1 MKNRFRRFLSC
12 VFVVGVLV
20 QSVNAVASAGEENT
34 TEPDTVV
41 CGSSLEVTLD
51 GKTKRITATYK
62 APTKSGTWTSSE
74 RGEFTYVLHY
84 ATGNA
89 KNYLTDID
97 ETINPS
103 GAKLT
108 VTNVKNYTYTWYKKS
123 VKEEDFTQI
132 EGESTFQYTPNIYN
146 NQDVFRLVRTSPGGY
161 CSDTIEWDVVFAP
174 ELELVI
180 SSDQSSGIVVEQK
193 ELSFYANDEC
203 KAKFRGFDYLPSFG
217 FSSPSTVPSDYDMSD
232 TVAYY
237 WREEKSGD
245 GIALGPTDSV
255 EVQSGEKLFMT
266 VGLRYYDVR
275 EGKKKENFPSAFDN
289 MWRTVTLTDTARPKI
304 VAPLSDGN
312 IYHSVGVNDSA
323 SGVVPF
329 SVTEAEIR
337 NSVSDNC
344 TATESLKLS
353 YSLDKGSTYNDF
365 SGFNSMLNVYTQPTQ
380 TVSYKVADEAG
391 NERIADVTYEVERK
405 TLHEGVQYAV
415 VRDTTVESSKIPFV
429 WHGVTFEGEGVTQVV
444 GAAHLTLH
452 VAKQKEIDTTM
463 VICAA
468 SYTYE
473 GQIYQKGKSQFKYI
487 GKDAYGNEVTYNVD
501 LYVVGE
507 IDGFSKDTVRKEV
520 CANDVEYIGFDD
532 VAEKT
537 SVRWYDDEVEN
548 ASAYNVKKRDIRI
561 DGLSD
566 RIYKAI
572 YTSTEGYCPDT
583 AVFALNVGHN
593 FEISQT
599 SSIAVNSD
607 DNCIAN
613 VLVREYAPKVKD
625 LCGIAA
631 FDTVT
636 YISVNNGETIKVEKD
651 TRYEFEDGDQVKWT
665 VGTEKTTVSTTQTV
679 SVTDATAPVIA
690 VEGISYGNTVKSV
703 GDSAT
708 GIVKFNVPLTDVTEH
723 VSDNCTSSQDLKI
736 EYSLDGSTFNSFN
749 GEDFVLN
756 VYTQPTLS
764 VSYKITDK
772 AGNPTTSVVTY
783 EVERKTMFDGV
794 QYAVVRD
801 TTVKLSKVPFVWHG
815 VTFNEDGETQV
826 VGAAH
831 LTLHIAKPVS
841 VDTSMVICDATYS
854 VNGQSYEKGRH
865 SFTYTVEYENGADT
879 TFNVSL
885 FVVGVIKDF
894 SKDTVVSYSCGP
906 SLKYIGYED
915 IAEKTTVRW
924 FDNEIENNDVRNNK
938 RRDIHTDG
946 ITDNLYKVIYST
958 SEGYCPDTAYYLLA
972 AEHDFEINKVKSMNF
987 YANDDCKAH
996 VLLRDYAP
1004 SVNDLC
1010 ITTEFDTV
1018 VYITVNEGERFKV
1031 KDDTYYDFVD
1041 GDNVYWSVGL
1051 ENDGAGQFQT
1061 VSVIDTISPSISVD
1075 GISLGKRKIPVS
1087 DTITGAVDFNI
1098 SLEDIRE
1105 NISDNCTSVSDL
1117 TIEYGLDGNTFLPF
1131 SGEKF
1136 TLNAFNKTDL
1146 TVYFYVS
1153 DKSGNKKIASVT
1165 YEIDRD
1171 ADGYAFT
1178 RDTFVCN
1185 GELPLRWYGS
1195 DFATSGESIEIGAV
1209 RLTVHERDLRE
1220 RTQTEVACDNFEWI
1234 DGKTYTESTKS
1245 VFVKENGIGLCDSI
1259 IRLDLTILKTTYGE
1273 DVQNVCEKDL
1283 PLVWNG
1289 YEVTSDT
1296 TIIMQNEAGCD
1307 SILTLKMN
1315 VLKTTYGEDVQNV
1328 CEKDLPLVWNGF
1340 EVTTDTTIVVQ
1351 NEAGCDSILTLKL
1364 NVLKTTY
1371 GEDVQNVCEK
1381 DLPLVWNGYEVTSDT
1396 TIIMQNEAGCDSILT
1411 LKMNVLK
1418 TTYGEDVQNVCEK
1431 DLPLVWNGFE
1441 VTTDTT
1447 IVVQNEAGCD
1457 SILTLKLNVLK
1468 TTYGEDVQYVCEKD
1482 LPLVWNGF
1490 EVTSDTTIVALNEAG
1505 CDSILTLKLNVLKT
1519 TYGED
1524 VQYVCEKDLP
1534 LVWNGFEVTSDTTIV
1549 ALNEAGCDSILTLKL
1564 NVLKTTY
1571 GEDVQNVC
1579 EKDLPLVW
1587 NGFEVASDTTIVVQN
1602 EAGCDSILT
1611 LKLNVLKSTY
1621 GAEELTVCESSLPIE
1636 WNGFKVEKDTT
1647 IVLENVA
1654 KCDSVVSLKLEVNP
1668 TLRSEFSAVGESVY
1682 IWNNKVYTKS
1692 GVYRDT
1698 FTSVT
1703 GCDSVVTMKLQITY
1717 KNVPITE
1724 RVISCGSYLWNDTL
1738 LEESG
1743 LYFDT
1748 IPTLK
1753 GDSVISI
1760 MLTVNKPTYAK
1771 DTIVRNHCQ
1780 SEMPVFW
1787 EGNLLDPGMNT
1798 FHLENHLG
1806 CDSIVYVRLNV
1817 WPLYNDTL
1825 TIHACD
1831 AFVMN
1836 GRTLTESGVY
1846 TDTLSSMTGCDS
1858 IVTVNLTVN
1867 SSYETE
1873 AVDTV
1878 FVGDTYTEYG
1888 FNLTFEKDQI
1898 LEKNVYLETES
1909 GCDSLIHLTLVVRS
1923 KKFEIE
1929 LTNVTGGFETIDGN
1943 IVFCEEH
1950 NVEINYHITSGKA
1963 DAYRVMF
1970 DAEAVSQ
1977 GFREIEGEVTDT
1989 VGTIKF
1995 SVPEDVFPDSYKAF
2009 VQFYD
2014 DGYASDQVIA
2024 PFYVGYGSDIFAVN
2038 SKNEISLKDNIYG
2051 FSDFQWYKN
2060 GVAIVGANSMTYQ
2073 EPQMLDGVYVL
2084 GVKTVDGVETVVCG
2098 KQTKGA
2104 ENLNIWIA
2112 NSTSISRGGATIL
2125 YVEGLTSAEMER
2137 TKFMVYSLAGVELL
2151 VLNGVTKENVL
2162 NLNSGVYVG
2171 IMKLDDT
2178 LKYIKFI
2185 AE

>member
-20 QSVNAVASAGEENT
+20 QSVSAVASAGEETT

-41 CGSSLEVTLD
+41 CGSKLELTLD
-51 GKTKRITATYK
+51 GKTKKFNASLK
-62 APTKSGTWTSSE
+62 SPTKSGTLTSSE

-97 ETINPS
+97 GTINPS

-108 VTNVKNYTYTWYKKS
+108 VADIKNYTYTWYKKS

-132 EGESTFQYTPNIYN
+132 DDASTSQYAPSIYN

-174 ELELVI
+174 ELELQI
-180 SSDQSSGIVVEQK
+180 DPDQSSGVHVIQK

-203 KAKFRGFDYLPSFG
+203 KAKFRGFDYLPSFR
-217 FSSPSTVPSDYDMSD
+217 FSSESTVPSDYDISD

-237 WREEKSGD
+237 WREVNSGD
-245 GIALGPTDSV
+245 GIELRPTDSV
-255 EVQSGEKLFMT
+255 EVQSGENLFMII
-266 VGLRYYDVR
+266 GLRYYDVR
-275 EGKKKENFPSAFDN
+275 DGEMKENYPSAFDN
-289 MWRTVTLTDTARPKI
+289 MWRTVTLTDTVRPKI
-304 VAPLSDGN
+304 VSPGLSDGN
-312 IYHSVGVNDSA
+312 IYQPVGVNDSV

-337 NSVSDNC
+337 SSISDNC

-353 YSLDKGSTYNDF
+353 YSLDKGNTYNDF

-380 TVSYKVADEAG
+380 TVSYKITDEAG
-391 NERIADVTYEVERK
+391 NERVTDVTYEVERK
-405 TLHEGVQYAV
+405 TLHEGVLYAV
-415 VRDTTVESSKIPFV
+415 VRDTTVESSKVPFV
-429 WHGVTFEGEGVTQVV
+429 WYGETFEGEGATKVV

-468 SYTYE
+468 SYTFE
-473 GQIYQKGKSQFKYI
+473 DRVYQKGKSQFKYTAK
-487 GKDAYGNEVTYNVD
+487 GEAGNDVTYNVD

-507 IDGFSKDTVRKEV
+507 IDGFSKDTVRKDV
-520 CANDVEYIGFDD
+520 CANTLEYIGFED

-548 ASAYNVKKRDIRI
+548 TKTYNVKKRDIRV
-561 DGLSD
+561 DGLAD

-572 YTSTEGYCPDT
+572 YTTTEGYCPDT
-583 AVFALNVGHN
+583 AVFALSVGHN

-599 SSIAVNSD
+599 STIIVNSD
-607 DNCIAN
+607 DNCMAN
-613 VLVREYAPKVKD
+613 VLVKDYAPKVKD

-631 FDTVT
+631 FDTVI
-636 YISVNNGETIKVEKD
+636 YMSVNNGEAIKVEKD
-651 TRYEFEDGDQVKWT
+651 TRYEFADGDQVKWT

-679 SVTDATAPVIA
+679 SVTDATLPIVAA
-690 VEGISYGNTVKSV
+690 EGISYGNTVQPVK
-703 GDSAT
+703 DSAT
-708 GIVKFNVPLTDVTEH
+708 GVVRFNVPLTDITEH
-723 VSDNCTSSQDLKI
+723 VSDNCTSNEDLTI
-736 EYSLDGSTFNSFN
+736 EYSLDGSSFNTFN
-749 GEDFVLN
+749 GEDFELN
-756 VYTQPTLS
+756 VYKQPSLS
-764 VSYKITDK
+764 ISYKITDK
-772 AGNPTTSVVTY
+772 AGNTTTSAVIY
-783 EVERKTMFDGV
+783 EVERKTMHDGV
-794 QYAVVRD
+794 QYAIVRD
-801 TTVKLSKVPFVWHG
+801 TTVKSSKVPFVWHG
-815 VTFNEDGETQV
+815 VTFNEDGETQA

-831 LTLHIAKPVS
+831 LTLHVVKPVS
-841 VDTSMVICDATYS
+841 VDTSMVICDATYM

-865 SFTYTVEYENGADT
+865 SFSYTVEHENGADT
-879 TFNVSL
+879 TFNASL

-924 FDNEIENNDVRNNK
+924 FDNEVENNDVRGNK

-946 ITDNLYKVIYST
+946 ITDNFYKVIYST

-972 AEHDFEINKVKSMNF
+972 AEHDFEINKVKPMNF

-996 VLLRDYAP
+996 VLLRKYAP

-1010 ITTEFDTV
+1010 VTTEFDTV
-1018 VYITVNEGERFKV
+1018 VYITVNEGEKIKV
-1031 KDDTYYDFVD
+1031 LNDTYYDFAE
-1041 GDNVYWSVGL
+1041 GDKVYWAVGL
-1051 ENDGAGQFQT
+1051 ENEGAGQFQT

-1075 GISLGKRKIPVS
+1075 GISLGKRKISVS

-1098 SLEDIRE
+1098 LLEDIRE

-1117 TIEYGLDGNTFLPF
+1117 AIEYGLDGNTFVPF

-1146 TVYFYVS
+1146 TVYFQVA

-1185 GELPLRWYGS
+1185 GGLPLRWNGS
-1195 DFATSGESIEIGAV
+1195 DFTTSGESIEIGAV
-1209 RLTVHERDLRE
+1209 RLTVHEWNLRE
-1220 RTQTEVACDNFEWI
+1220 RTQTEVACDKFEWI

-1245 VFVKENGIGLCDSI
+1245 VFVKENGIELCDSV

-1273 DVQNVCEKDL
+1273 DAQD
-1283 PLVWNG
+1283 
-1289 YEVTSDT
+1289 
-1296 TIIMQNEAGCD
+1296 
-1307 SILTLKMN
+1307 
-1315 VLKTTYGEDVQNV
+1315 V

-1340 EVTTDTTIVVQ
+1340 EVDSDTTIVLQ
-1351 NEAGCDSILTLKL
+1351 NVAGCDSILTLKL

-1371 GEDVQNVCEK
+1371 GED
-1381 DLPLVWNGYEVTSDT
+1381 
-1396 TIIMQNEAGCDSILT
+1396 I
-1411 LKMNVLK
+1411 
-1418 TTYGEDVQNVCEK
+1418 QNVCEK

-1441 VTTDTT
+1441 VNSDTT
-1447 IVVQNEAGCD
+1447 IVLQNVSGCD

-1468 TTYGEDVQYVCEKD
+1468 TTYGEDIQNVCEKD

-1490 EVTSDTTIVALNEAG
+1490 EVNSDTTIVLQNVSG

-1524 VQYVCEKDLP
+1524 
-1534 LVWNGFEVTSDTTIV
+1534 I
-1549 ALNEAGCDSILTLKL
+1549 
-1564 NVLKTTY
+1564 
-1571 GEDVQNVC
+1571 QNVC

-1587 NGFEVASDTTIVVQN
+1587 NGFEITSDTTIVLQN
-1602 EAGCDSILT
+1602 VAGCDSILT
-1611 LKLNVLKSTY
+1611 LKLNVLKATY
-1621 GAEELTVCESSLPIE
+1621 GAEELTVCESVLPIE
-1636 WNGFKVEKDTT
+1636 WNGFKVERDTI
-1647 IVLENVA
+1647 IVLENAA
-1654 KCDSVVSLKLEVNP
+1654 KCDSIVSLKLEVNP

-1682 IWNNKVYTKS
+1682 IWNDKVYTKS
-1692 GVYRDT
+1692 GTYRDT

-1703 GCDSVVTMKLQITY
+1703 GCDSVVTMNLQITY

-1780 SEMPVFW
+1780 SELPVFW

-1817 WPLYNDTL
+1817 WPLYDDTL

-1836 GRTLTESGVY
+1836 GKTLTTSGVY

-1867 SSYETE
+1867 TSFEMD

-1878 FVGDTYTEYG
+1878 FVGDTYTKYG
-1888 FNLTFEKDQI
+1888 LNITFDKDQI

-1909 GCDSLIHLTLVVRS
+1909 GCDSLIHLTFVVRS

-1929 LTNVTGGFETIDGN
+1929 LTNVTGGFQTLDGN
-1943 IVFCEEH
+1943 VVFCEEH

-1963 DAYRVMF
+1963 DAYKVMF

-1989 VGTIKF
+1989 VGTISF
-1995 SVPEDVFPDSYKAF
+1995 SVPEDVFPNSYKAF

-2014 DGYASDQVIA
+2014 DGYASDQIIA
-2024 PFYVGYGSDIFAVN
+2024 TFYVGYGSDMFVVN
-2038 SKNEISLKDNIYG
+2038 SKNEISLKENIYR
-2051 FSDFQWYKN
+2051 FSEFQWYKN
-2060 GVAIVGANSMTYQ
+2060 GAAIEGANSMAYQ
-2073 EPQMLDGVYVL
+2073 ESQILDGVYVL
-2084 GVKTVDGVETVVCG
+2084 GVKTIDGKETVVCG
-2098 KQTKGA
+2098 KQIKGA
-2104 ENLNIWIA
+2104 EILNVWIA
-2112 NSTSISRGGATIL
+2112 NNTSISRNGVATL

-2137 TKFMVYSLAGVELL
+2137 AKFMVYSLAGVELS
-2151 VLNGVTKENVL
+2151 VLNGVAKENVL
-2162 NLNSGVYVG
+2162 NLNSGVYIG

>member
-12 VFVVGVLV
+12 VFVFGVLV
-20 QSVNAVASAGEENT
+20 QSVSAASEGDETT

-41 CGSSLEVTLD
+41 CGSKLEVTLD
-51 GKTKRITATYK
+51 GKTKKQSVTYK
-62 APTKSGTWTSSE
+62 SPTRSGTWTSSE
-74 RGEFTYVLHY
+74 RGDFTYILHY
-84 ATGNA
+84 ATGNE
-89 KNYLTDID
+89 KRYLTDID
-97 ETINPS
+97 DTKNPS

-108 VTNVKNYTYTWYKKS
+108 VTNAKDYTYTWYKKS

-132 EGESTFQYTPNIYN
+132 EGESTFQYTPDIYN

-193 ELSFYANDEC
+193 ELSFYASDEC

-245 GIALGPTDSV
+245 GISLGPTDSV

-289 MWRTVTLTDTARPKI
+289 MWRTVTLTDTVRPKI

-323 SGVVPF
+323 SGAVPF

-353 YSLDKGSTYNDF
+353 YSLDNGSTYNDF
-365 SGFNSMLNVYTQPTQ
+365 SGFNSMLNVYTQPTL
-380 TVSYKVADEAG
+380 TVSYKVSDEAG
-391 NERIADVTYEVERK
+391 NERIADVTYEVARK
-405 TLHEGVQYAV
+405 TLHEGVLYAV
-415 VRDTTVESSKIPFV
+415 VRDTTVESNKVPFV
-429 WHGVTFEGEGVTQVV
+429 WHGKTFDGEGATQVV

-468 SYTYE
+468 SYTFE
-473 GQIYQKGKSQFKYI
+473 NQIYQKGKSQFKYI
-487 GKDAYGNEVTYNVD
+487 GKDAYGNDVTYNVD

-520 CANDVEYIGFDD
+520 CANAVEYIGFDD

-548 ASAYNVKKRDIRI
+548 ASAYNVKKRDIHI
-561 DGLSD
+561 DGLAD

-572 YTSTEGYCPDT
+572 YTTTEGYCPDT
-583 AVFALNVGHN
+583 AVFVLTVGHN

-613 VLVREYAPKVKD
+613 VFVREYAPKVKD

-636 YISVNNGETIKVEKD
+636 YISVNNGEAIKVEKD

-679 SVTDATAPVIA
+679 SVTDATSPVIA
-690 VEGISYGNTVKSV
+690 TEGISYGNTEKAVK
-703 GDSAT
+703 DSAT
-708 GIVKFNVPLTDVTEH
+708 GIVKLNVPLTDVTEH

-756 VYTQPTLS
+756 VYTQPTMS

-772 AGNPTTSVVTY
+772 AGNPTTSEVTY
-783 EVERKTMFDGV
+783 EVERNTMHNGV

-801 TTVKLSKVPFVWHG
+801 TTVKLSKIPFVWHG
-815 VTFNEDGETQV
+815 VTFNEDGESQV

-831 LTLHIAKPVS
+831 LTLHIANPVS
-841 VDTSMVICDATYS
+841 VDTSMVICDATYT
-854 VNGQSYEKGRH
+854 VNGQSYEKGSH
-865 SFTYTVEYENGADT
+865 SFTYTVEHENGADT

-972 AEHDFEINKVKSMNF
+972 SEHDFEINKVKSMNF
-987 YANDDCKAH
+987 YANDDCKAR
-996 VLLRDYAP
+996 VLLRGYAP

-1010 ITTEFDTV
+1010 ITTGFDTV
-1018 VYITVNEGERFKV
+1018 VYITVNEGERLKV
-1031 KDDTYYDFVD
+1031 ADDTYYNFVD

-1051 ENDGAGQFQT
+1051 ENEGAGQFQT
-1061 VSVIDTISPSISVD
+1061 VSVIDTISPRISVD
-1075 GISLGKRKIPVS
+1075 DISLGKRKIPVS

-1153 DKSGNKKIASVT
+1153 DKSGNKNIASVT

-1185 GELPLRWYGS
+1185 GELPLQWYGS
-1195 DFATSGESIEIGAV
+1195 DFTTSGESIEIGAV

-1220 RTQTEVACDNFEWI
+1220 RTQTEVACDKFEWI

-1296 TIIMQNEAGCD
+1296 TIIMENEAGCD

-1315 VLKTTYGEDVQNV
+1315 VLKTTYGEDVQYV

-1340 EVTTDTTIVVQ
+1340 EVSSDTIIAIQ
-1351 NEAGCDSILTLKL
+1351 NVAGCDSVLTLKL

-1396 TIIMQNEAGCDSILT
+1396 TI
-1411 LKMNVLK
+1411 
-1418 TTYGEDVQNVCEK
+1418 
-1431 DLPLVWNGFE
+1431 
-1441 VTTDTT
+1441 
-1447 IVVQNEAGCD
+1447 VVQNEAGCD
-1457 SILTLKLNVLK
+1457 SV
-1468 TTYGEDVQYVCEKD
+1468 
-1482 LPLVWNGF
+1482 
-1490 EVTSDTTIVALNEAG
+1490 
-1505 CDSILTLKLNVLKT
+1505 
-1519 TYGED
+1519 
-1524 VQYVCEKDLP
+1524 
-1534 LVWNGFEVTSDTTIV
+1534 
-1549 ALNEAGCDSILTLKL
+1549 LTLKL

-1587 NGFEVASDTTIVVQN
+1587 NGFEVVSDTTIVVQN

-1636 WNGFKVEKDTT
+1636 WNGFKVGKDTT

-1654 KCDSVVSLKLEVNP
+1654 KCDSVVSLKLDVNP

-1692 GVYRDT
+1692 GVYCDT

-1780 SEMPVFW
+1780 SELPVFW
-1787 EGNLLDPGMNT
+1787 EGNLLDPGMNA

-1867 SSYETE
+1867 NSFETE
-1873 AVDTV
+1873 AIDTV
-1878 FVGDTYTEYG
+1878 FVGDAYTGYG
-1888 FNLTFEKDQI
+1888 LNLTFEKDQI

-1929 LTNVTGGFETIDGN
+1929 LTNVTGGFETLDGN

-1963 DAYRVMF
+1963 DAYKVMF

-1977 GFREIEGEVTDT
+1977 GFREIVGEVTDT

-1995 SVPEDVFPDSYKAF
+1995 SVPEDVFPNSYKAY

-2060 GVAIVGANSMTYQ
+2060 GVVIDGANSMTYQ

-2084 GVKTVDGVETVVCG
+2084 GVKTMDGVETVVCG

-2104 ENLNIWIA
+2104 ENLNVWIA
-2112 NSTSISRGGATIL
+2112 NNSSISRGEATIL

-2137 TKFMVYSLAGVELL
+2137 TKFKVYSLAGVELL
-2151 VLNGVTKENVL
+2151 ILNGVAKENVL

>member
-289 MWRTVTLTDTARPKI
+289 MWRTVTLTDTVRPKI

-1209 RLTVHERDLRE
+1209 RLTVHERDLKE
-1220 RTQTEVACDNFEWI
+1220 RTQTEVACDKFEWI

-1259 IRLDLTILKTTYGE
+1259 IRLDLTI
-1273 DVQNVCEKDL
+1273 
-1283 PLVWNG
+1283 
-1289 YEVTSDT
+1289 
-1296 TIIMQNEAGCD
+1296 
-1307 SILTLKMN
+1307 
-1315 VLKTTYGEDVQNV
+1315 
-1328 CEKDLPLVWNGF
+1328 
-1340 EVTTDTTIVVQ
+1340 
-1351 NEAGCDSILTLKL
+1351 
-1364 NVLKTTY
+1364 
-1371 GEDVQNVCEK
+1371 
-1381 DLPLVWNGYEVTSDT
+1381 
-1396 TIIMQNEAGCDSILT
+1396 
-1411 LKMNVLK
+1411 
-1418 TTYGEDVQNVCEK
+1418 
-1431 DLPLVWNGFE
+1431 
-1441 VTTDTT
+1441 
-1447 IVVQNEAGCD
+1447 
-1457 SILTLKLNVLK
+1457 
-1468 TTYGEDVQYVCEKD
+1468 
-1482 LPLVWNGF
+1482 
-1490 EVTSDTTIVALNEAG
+1490 
-1505 CDSILTLKLNVLKT
+1505 
-1519 TYGED
+1519 
-1524 VQYVCEKDLP
+1524 
-1534 LVWNGFEVTSDTTIV
+1534 
-1549 ALNEAGCDSILTLKL
+1549 
-1564 NVLKTTY
+1564 LKTTY